1 MSTFYISKWRNCTNK
16 LLKIVFASIVIISFN
31 NTIVSAQK
39 TNTAA
44 WVKSTNCFKGF
55 SSRVT
60 ISKIDKKKKYTSYP
74 NGYEY
79 YAEVRNDYDR
89 KVSFAMYLLVA
100 GKKEFMG
107 DYPIVLNPGDIKKTY
122 LIESPTYPD
131 SVKIEISYVCFGL
144 EGCVDYYQS
153 HIPVSWSCYAECDVD
168 NRPNTPINCGY
179 ALTNNMKNS
188 ILHYLDN
195 FASYSIELLEYLWSV
210 GNDTAALF
218 LGYVYLKKW
227 EREKEIYNP
236 VKARAYFDT
245 AVNFGNTNGYYAIG
259 QMYEHG
265 LGVNKDIPMAIS
277 YYEKGMAKS
286 NACCTN
292 ALYLLYSTND
302 AYKDPD
308 KAKDYKER
316 LVYLGTDKKPLIC
329 RPEDYYDI
337 YYKVIN

>member
-1 MSTFYISKWRNCTNK
+1 MSLNC
-16 LLKIVFASIVIISFN
+16 VVA
-31 NTIVSAQK
+31 SAQK

-89 KVSFAMYLLVA
+89 KVSFGMHWLVS
-100 GKKEFMG
+100 GKREWIGIFS
-107 DYPIVLNPGDIKKTY
+107 LNPGEITKTH
-122 LIESPTYPD
+122 IREFPTPID
-131 SVKIEISYVCFGL
+131 SVKIQISSVCFNSDI
-144 EGCVDYYQS
+144 CFPYYKFGT
-153 HIPVSWSCYAECDVD
+153 CYADCDD
-168 NRPNTPINCGY
+168 GISPNTPAICGTNHLSLDMY
-179 ALTNNMKNS
+179 NGHYSFNSEGPSAALKFYN
-188 ILHYLDN
+188 DCWN
-195 FASYSIELLEYLWSV
+195 F

-218 LGYVYLKKW
+218 IGFVYLKQW
-227 EREKEIYNP
+227 EWPKEIYNP
-236 VKARAYFDT
+236 SKARAYFDT
-245 AVNFGNTNGYYAIG
+245 AVQIGNTNGFYAIG
-259 QMYEHG
+259 QMYEYG

-316 LVYLGTDKKPLIC
+316 LVYLGANKKPLIC
-329 RPEDYYDI
+329 RPENYYGI
-337 YYKVIN
+337 LFKVIN

>member
-1 MSTFYISKWRNCTNK
+1 MLSIKLNTYIIFQSK
-16 LLKIVFASIVIISFN
+16 LLKKIVVLTVLLALINTPVFAQKKN
-31 NTIVSAQK
+31 NAE
-39 TNTAA
+39 
-44 WVKSTNCFKGF
+44 WVKSTNCFTGF

-131 SVKIEISYVCFGL
+131 SVKIEISSVCFGS
-144 EGCVDYYQS
+144 EYCTDYKQS
-153 HIPVSWSCYAECDVD
+153 HIPYPCYAECDLD
-168 NRPNTPINCGY
+168 NKPNTPINCGY
-179 ALTNNMKNS
+179 ALTNGMKNS

-195 FASYSIELLEYLWSV
+195 MASYAIGNLEYLWSV

-245 AVNFGNTNGYYAIG
+245 AVNFGNTSGYYAIG

-277 YYEKGMAKS
+277 YYEKGMAKN

-316 LVYLGTDKKPLIC
+316 LEYLGADKKPLIC

-337 YYKVIN
+337 YFKIIN